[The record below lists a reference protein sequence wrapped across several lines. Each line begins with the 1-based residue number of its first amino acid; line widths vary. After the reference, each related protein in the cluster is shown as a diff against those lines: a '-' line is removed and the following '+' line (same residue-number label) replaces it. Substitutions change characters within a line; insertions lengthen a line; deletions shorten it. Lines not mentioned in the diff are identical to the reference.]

1 METRKMKFSL
11 RKKLVL
17 LISVLAVITY
27 SISAICIQ
35 FVYPLM
41 ENVPMSKEFFT
52 IIVLLLGA
60 IWSAI
65 LAFIVAGFIT
75 KPLKDLEHSAIKAAN
90 GDLQEKV
97 QVSRSDDE
105 IRSLGLAFNQMLK
118 SLREMIERIDE
129 NFAMTNKKVH
139 DISSESSVATEQA
152 EAIATT
158 ISEISQGTENSA
170 VATQSV
176 AELVDEV
183 IRIAEEVQLKAKQ
196 SEQVSEELVGDLNKS
211 KLAMHSLIS
220 GIEKLA
226 VGNQKS
232 LETVKK
238 LEENAVK
245 VEHIIQLVGDIAT
258 QTNLL
263 ALNASIEAARAGEH
277 GKGFAVVA
285 EEVRK
290 LADES
295 AKAVQG
301 ISELIKNIQE
311 EVRNV
316 VSQISNQVES
326 ANQEAQKG
334 TETHAVIEE
343 MTQTVDQMNAA
354 VTMIKDL
361 VDKQMHAM
369 QETSAQSQ
377 QVAAIAEETSAGAQ
391 QVAASTEAQTSVIDT
406 VDILVKEL
414 QEQANQLKTDMN
426 KFKV

>member
-1 METRKMKFSL
+1 MKFSL

-17 LISVLAVITY
+17 LISVLAIITY
-27 SISAICIQ
+27 TISAICIQ
-35 FVYPLM
+35 FVYPFMDTLLS
-41 ENVPMSKEFFT
+41 EGVFT
-52 IIVLLLGA
+52 MIVLLLGA

-65 LAFIVAGFIT
+65 LAFVAAGFIT
-75 KPLKDLEHSAIKAAN
+75 KPLKALEHSAMKAAN
-90 GDLQEKV
+90 GDLQEDARV
-97 QVSRSDDE
+97 TNSDDE
-105 IRSLGLAFNQMLK
+105 IRSLGLAFNQMLG
-118 SLREMIERIDE
+118 SLREMIERIDQ
-129 NFAMTNKKVH
+129 NFEMTNKKVR

-152 EAIATT
+152 EAIALT
-158 ISEISQGTENSA
+158 ISEISQGAENSA

-183 IRIAEEVQLKAKQ
+183 IRMAEEVQLQARQ
-196 SEQVSEELVGDLNKS
+196 SDQVSVELVGDLNKS
-211 KLAMHSLIS
+211 KNAMHSLIS

-226 VGNQKS
+226 IGNQKS

-238 LEENAVK
+238 LETNAVK
-245 VEHIIQLVGDIAT
+245 VEQIIQLVGDIAT

-343 MTQTVDQMNAA
+343 MTQTVNQMNNA
-354 VTMIKDL
+354 VTMIKEL

-391 QVAASTEAQTSVIDT
+391 QVAASTEAQTSVIEV
-406 VDILVKEL
+406 VDRLVKEL
-414 QEQANQLKTDMN
+414 QEQANQLKNDMN